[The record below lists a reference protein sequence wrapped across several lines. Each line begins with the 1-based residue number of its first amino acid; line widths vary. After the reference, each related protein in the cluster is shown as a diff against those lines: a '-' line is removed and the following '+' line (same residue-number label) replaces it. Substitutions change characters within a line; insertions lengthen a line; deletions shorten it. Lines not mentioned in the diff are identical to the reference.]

1 MWVVYHMDPE
11 HKAKQQRLYSGSE
24 SFGDDW
30 SQSCK
35 PLSAFIP
42 PPPSKKQ
49 RRIAVS
55 FKWVMKNTV
64 MNSEW

>member
-42 PPPSKKQ
+42 SP
-49 RRIAVS
+49 I
-55 FKWVMKNTV
+55 
-64 MNSEW
+64 